1 MMGNVGR
8 REFVQGVGLVVGA
21 LAATADYPPALSQL
35 TTNVGSKPMTMRSSL
50 SPLTRR
56 TSKVSQYSLLLAV
69 AALVVLV
76 ASADPL
82 WGQQTSV
89 NPSASASEKPFLV
102 EWVYKVKWG
111 HADEFWQVFKK
122 YQIPVLNRQKELGYV
137 ISYTVYRPGYHTG
150 EDTRWEYRIVVAY
163 KNLASSRYGREVTK
177 QLFPDQATLN
187 REENRRWELT
197 EAHYDLPIR
206 IIDPNGDGEE

>member
-1 MMGNVGR
+1 MN
-8 REFVQGVGLVVGA
+8 QPKNA
-21 LAATADYPPALSQL
+21 PH
-35 TTNVGSKPMTMRSSL
+35 
-50 SPLTRR
+50 
-56 TSKVSQYSLLLAV
+56 YSLLLAV

-76 ASADPL
+76 ASADHL

-111 HADEFWQVFKK
+111 QDAEFWQIFKK

-150 EDTRWEYRIVVAY
+150 EHTRWEYRIVIAY
-163 KNLASSRYGREVTK
+163 KNLAFGVKNPTPPSRRQVNPERQLPPAAGRS
-177 QLFPDQATLN
+177 PDPPCRPPSRFYKAVKTQAWTPK
-187 REENRRWELT
+187 
-197 EAHYDLPIR
+197 DQ
-206 IIDPNGDGEE
+206 